1 MVVENIPKEK
11 SHCFC
16 TKKAIILE
24 VSYIDSIF
32 PMEAVLTQDRFTSNI
47 LLLQDGGGGRR
58 RRSPN
63 KRGAS
68 FFFCACCLLP
78 FFPLFLWYREKCSY
92 KKMMGLLTPRVIA
105 YCSDVYGSVS
115 ALHHQEPVCSTASTT
130 L

>member
-1 MVVENIPKEK
+1 MAMENIPKEK

-47 LLLQDGGGGRR
+47 LLLQERRGGR

-63 KRGAS
+63 KRAS
-68 FFFCACCLLP
+68 FSFVPAASCYSFLYFCGT
-78 FFPLFLWYREKCSY
+78 EKSVAI
-92 KKMMGLLTPRVIA
+92 KK
-105 YCSDVYGSVS
+105 
-115 ALHHQEPVCSTASTT
+115 
-130 L
+130 

>member
-1 MVVENIPKEK
+1 MAMENIPKEK

-47 LLLQDGGGGRR
+47 LLLQGRRGGR

-63 KRGAS
+63 KRAS
-68 FFFCACCLLP
+68 FSFVPAASCYSFLYFCGT
-78 FFPLFLWYREKCSY
+78 EKSVAI
-92 KKMMGLLTPRVIA
+92 KK
-105 YCSDVYGSVS
+105 
-115 ALHHQEPVCSTASTT
+115 
-130 L
+130 